1 MCDRKQGPLLVAHGL
16 RHALQLSF
24 RGQGPQVGTGA
35 PREASSALWTLALVL
50 SSRGWRK
57 HGVLGLCSEPGP
69 EPSRGGCGQSF
80 GNDIGYIQT
89 LSLKLFLL
97 NKHRNGYFWHFESS
111 GTGESVYELANRLLD
126 GSLEISIFSIPGSS
140 KTCCRSSH
148 GSGWFRGLTLF
159 SCLCKREP

>member
-1 MCDRKQGPLLVAHGL
+1 MCDRKQGPLLVTHGL
-16 RHALQLSF
+16 GHALQLSF

-69 EPSRGGCGQSF
+69 EPSRGGCGQSS
-80 GNDIGYIQT
+80 GNDIGYVQSF
-89 LSLKLFLL
+89 SLKLFLL

-111 GTGESVYELANRLLD
+111 GTGESLYINWQTVYLMEAWRFPSPRYLD
-126 GSLEISIFSIPGSS
+126 LVRPDAARQMGAVGFMG
-140 KTCCRSSH
+140 
-148 GSGWFRGLTLF
+148 
-159 SCLCKREP
+159 